1 MSRPALAL
9 TRRGL
14 AVAAAGAGALAA
26 ALHLLQRT
34 PPEPDAS
41 EARPTPPARGGGYRL
56 SEHVQHYYRT
66 TRL

>member
-34 PPEPDAS
+34 PPAPDTG
-41 EARPTPPARGGGYRL
+41 EARPAPPDRGGGYRL
-56 SEHVQHYYRT
+56 TEHVRHYYRT